1 MTGLVAGLPA
11 HILNLTGPLR
21 ALTLV
26 VGFQRLWRDL
36 KRQVDAEKAIQILAE
51 LHLMMVGD
59 EFGNQTIQP
68 LLTDDLLAV
77 LEANLPLP
85 GRGGLAG
92 ELRDGFGHLPLA
104 VGTLAFFGG
113 ASLNLTEDL
122 ACLLAAAV
130 ARDRR
135 GRVLREP

>member
-1 MTGLVAGLPA
+1 MTRLVAGLSA
-11 HILNLTGPLR
+11 HILDLTGSLR

-36 KRQVDAEKAIQILAE
+36 KRQVDAEKTIQILAE
-51 LHLMMVGD
+51 LHLMMVRY
-59 EFGNQTIQP
+59 EFGDQTIQS

-85 GRGGLAG
+85 GRGSLAG
-92 ELRDGFGHLPLA
+92 QLRDGFGHMPLA
-104 VGTLAFFGG
+104 VGTLTLFGG
-113 ASLNLTEDL
+113 ACLYLTEDL
-122 ACLLAAAV
+122 ACLLTAAV

-135 GRVLREP
+135 RRVLR